1 MRGRV
6 SSTFLFNDIFFVLVR
21 TAIFTSIKVF
31 IQIELV
37 HAVDV
42 GTSGADGLIFEDLVI
57 FDDRTEDFEGLEAID
72 DGSLATLF
80 LDLESRFDNFLDLDA
95 VDLLLSSPDE
105 PKPFSCTFSFE
116 ERSFVDLE
124 YFTSV
129 LSSPPTPTLCFL
141 TLVALI
147 KLTKRFNK
155 EKGVFLARMGADSEL
170 SDDEVT

>member
-1 MRGRV
+1 MI
-6 SSTFLFNDIFFVLVR
+6 S
-21 TAIFTSIKVF
+21 SIKDF
-31 IQIELV
+31 IHIELA

-42 GTSGADGLIFEDLVI
+42 GTSGADGLILEDLVI
-57 FDDRTEDFEGLEAID
+57 FDDRTEDFEGLEAIE

-80 LDLESRFDNFLDLDA
+80 RDLESRFDSFLDLDP

-105 PKPFSCTFSFE
+105 PNPFSCTFSFE
-116 ERSFVDLE
+116 LRSFVDLE
-124 YFTSV
+124 YFTIV
-129 LSSPPTPTLCFL
+129 PFSPPTPTLCFL

-170 SDDEVT
+170 SEDEVT

>member
-1 MRGRV
+1 MI
-6 SSTFLFNDIFFVLVR
+6 SSLKD
-21 TAIFTSIKVF
+21 F
-31 IQIELV
+31 IHIELA

-42 GTSGADGLIFEDLVI
+42 GTSGADGLILEDLVI
-57 FDDRTEDFEGLEAID
+57 FDDRTEDFEGLEAIE

-80 LDLESRFDNFLDLDA
+80 RDLESRFDSFLDLDP

-105 PKPFSCTFSFE
+105 PNPFSSTFSFE
-116 ERSFVDLE
+116 LRSFVDLE
-124 YFTSV
+124 YFTIV
-129 LSSPPTPTLCFL
+129 PFSPPTPTLCFL

-170 SDDEVT
+170 SEDEVT